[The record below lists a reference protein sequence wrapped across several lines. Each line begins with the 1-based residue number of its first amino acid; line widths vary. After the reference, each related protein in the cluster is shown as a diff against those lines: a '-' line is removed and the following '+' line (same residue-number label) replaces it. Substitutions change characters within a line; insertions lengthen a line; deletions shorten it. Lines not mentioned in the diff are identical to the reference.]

1 MLRIVIDGAA
11 DIPREWISTYD
22 IHLLPLHVRFG
33 EETYTEGLNITK
45 EDFYRL
51 VRETRTI
58 PKSSLPSIGQTKEY
72 FCSIASKGDT
82 ILSINISGKLSGTCA
97 TVQAAADELAGE
109 FRIHVF
115 DSLAGS
121 AAQAFMAREARLMD
135 RAGKAMPE
143 ILRRLEWIRERIS
156 IIFTVNTLEFAYL
169 SGRISSLQRL
179 VGSALDVKPI
189 IVLNEGLLDVAERV
203 RTRKKSIE
211 CILKRLYERIE
222 KHPVNMAVV
231 HAADPQSAQ
240 ALLDQVRSMFNIREF
255 FVAEL
260 SIPVAV
266 NLGQGA
272 VGLVAYP
279 VDEEGEK

>member
-11 DIPREWISTYD
+11 DIPPEWASKYD
-22 IHLLPLHVRFG
+22 IQTLPLHVRFG
-33 EETYTEGLNITK
+33 EETYTPGPGFSK
-45 EDFYRL
+45 DDFYRL
-51 VRETRTI
+51 VDEKKII
-58 PKSSLPSIGQTKEY
+58 PKSSLPSIGQIKDFFYTVAK
-72 FCSIASKGDT
+72 KGDT
-82 ILSINISGKLSGTCA
+82 ILSINISSKLSGTCG
-97 TVQAAADELAGE
+97 TVQMAAGE
-109 FRIHVF
+109 LVNDFNIVVF
-115 DSLAGS
+115 DSMAGS

-135 RAGKAMPE
+135 CAGAAMPE
-143 ILRRLEWIRERIS
+143 IMRRLEWIRQHIN
-156 IIFTVNTLEFAYL
+156 IIFTINTLEFAYL
-169 SGRISSLQRL
+169 SGRINALQKL
-179 VGSALDVKPI
+179 VVAALNIKPI
-189 IVLNEGLLDVAERV
+189 IVLNEGLLDISDRV

-211 CILKRLYERIE
+211 RVLQKLYERIE
-222 KHPVNMAVV
+222 NKPVNLAIV
-231 HAADPQSAQ
+231 HAADPQSAE